1 MKALRG
7 CLAQILFSILGAIGG
22 VILFIVVA
30 VLDDELPQ
38 EHWLRGLVRFL
49 DLSYPDGWQ
58 LFYPL
63 ITIFYIA
70 LIAAV
75 VAAIAAV
82 GWLIVALVRREITLQ
97 TVIFRSGI
105 TARAAIIALV
115 AAWILIS
122 LGFAFFE
129 IQK

>member
-1 MKALRG
+1 MAYIIG
-7 CLAQILFSILGAIGG
+7 VVGAI
-22 VILFIVVA
+22 ILFIVVA

-49 DLSYPDGWQ
+49 DAIYPDGWWY
-58 LFYPL
+58 FYPL
-63 ITIFYIA
+63 ITILYIA

-75 VAAIAAV
+75 VAVIAAV
-82 GWLIVALVRREITLQ
+82 GWIIAALVRRKITIRE
-97 TVIFRSGI
+97 VMFRSGI
-105 TARAAIIALV
+105 TRRAAIIALV